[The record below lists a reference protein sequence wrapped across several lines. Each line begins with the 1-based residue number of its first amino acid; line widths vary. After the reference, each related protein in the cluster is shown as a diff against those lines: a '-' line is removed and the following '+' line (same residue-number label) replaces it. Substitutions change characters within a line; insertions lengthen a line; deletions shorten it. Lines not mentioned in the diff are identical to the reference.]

1 MEVRNNDVRRN
12 AVQVKVVLRTEIS
25 PVANIAD
32 VQAFTATKKGTL
44 LKRDLEE
51 HTLWNTDTGGAV

>member
-1 MEVRNNDVRRN
+1 MGVPNNDVRWNVVLLR
-12 AVQVKVVLRTEIS
+12 VVLRTEIS